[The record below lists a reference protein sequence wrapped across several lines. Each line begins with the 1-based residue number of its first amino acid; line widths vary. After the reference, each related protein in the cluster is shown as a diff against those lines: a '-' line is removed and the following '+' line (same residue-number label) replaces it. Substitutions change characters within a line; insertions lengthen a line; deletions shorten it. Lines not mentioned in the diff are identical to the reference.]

1 MAAASFL
8 RSQASTS
15 AASRSGAPA
24 WGSGLPVRGG
34 EGDVEEP
41 ILADGARGE
50 EEEEDDDLDD
60 DMNPSPA
67 GACTSGSLGS

>member
-1 MAAASFL
+1 MRAHA
-8 RSQASTS
+8 QAGTG
-15 AASRSGAPA
+15 AGSRSGAPA

-41 ILADGARGE
+41 PSADGGGE
-50 EEEEDDDLDD
+50 EAEEDEEDLDD

-67 GACTSGSLGS
+67 GARPWLL